1 MSKVEKQQVELLGDL
16 EKATS
21 ELQGVIWML
30 KCYNGIVF
38 V

>member
-16 EKATS
+16 EKAK
-21 ELQGVIWML
+21 LQGVIWML